1 MARQF
6 GGHKGRKLTQ
16 RTLMQRL
23 FTNIGWLLGGRGI
36 NAVLSLVYLA
46 LATRTLGLEMFGHF
60 AAIVAIGLVVTGIAN
75 FQTWQF
81 IVRWGAKGTQG
92 DGHSARDATGFAIA
106 LDLLSVAMGL
116 VLAALMVWSAPLWL
130 PLPEELLPLTFAYCV
145 VSLLSIRTTPLGLL
159 RLRFKYATAT
169 AAEAVQPIVR
179 AIGAVLA
186 WIYMPTVTGFILAYA
201 VSEFAVAIALWF
213 AAARNERIDLSAISL
228 TRIPARHKDAWRFV
242 WSTNMSGSLTIAG
255 KQITLL
261 LVGAFGGAA
270 LLGGFKVASQLGQAL
285 VALAQAISK
294 AILPELVHAKQD
306 ALVIARRM
314 ANVALVGGAI
324 AVLAAVVFGRLGLD
338 LIAGDEFRGRGFYWA
353 MVILSVAGAVELVGA
368 SLESLLVSAGRA
380 GTAFVV
386 RAVPTLLGFAL
397 LDLAIGW
404 NGALGAAFTVI
415 GASALAVIGFYVAI
429 LNLAEIRFD
438 IASDQDADGSPEPPR
453 P

>member
-1 MARQF
+1 
-6 GGHKGRKLTQ
+6 
-16 RTLMQRL
+16 MQRL

-36 NAVLSLVYLA
+36 NAVFSLIYLA

-60 AAIVAIGLVVTGIAN
+60 AAIVAIGLVVTGVAN

-81 IVRWGAKGTQG
+81 IVRWGANGTNG
-92 DGHSARDATGFAIA
+92 DGTAASEATGFAIA

-116 VLAALMVWSAPLWL
+116 VLATLMVWSAPLWL
-130 PLPEELLPLTFAYCV
+130 PLPEELLPLTFGYCV

-179 AIGAVLA
+179 TTGAVLA

-201 VSEFAVAIALWF
+201 MSELAVAIALWV
-213 AAARNERIDLSAISL
+213 AAARNERIDLSALSL
-228 TRIPARHKDAWRFV
+228 TRIPARHTDAWRFV

-270 LLGGFKVASQLGQAL
+270 LLGGFRVASQLGQAL
-285 VALAQAISK
+285 VALAQTISK
-294 AILPELVHAKQD
+294 AILPELVHARED

-314 ANVALVGGAI
+314 ANVALIGGVL
-324 AVLAAVVFGRLGLD
+324 AVLVAVVFGRLGLD
-338 LIAGDEFRGRGFYWA
+338 LIAGAEFRGRGFYWA
-353 MVILSVAGAVELVGA
+353 LVILSIAGAVELVGA

-386 RAVPTLLGFAL
+386 RAAPTMLGFGL

-404 NGALGAAFTVI
+404 NGALGAAFTVL

-429 LNLAEIRFD
+429 LNLSEIK
-438 IASDQDADGSPEPPR
+438 IEVTTDQEAEPPSKLPR
-453 P
+453 T